1 MYSDTASRI
10 ARRTLALM
18 ALALVPARLAAQQ
31 SPKPYTLKEIEY
43 LLGTGVTPEAMLAR
57 AGKRC
62 IDFVVDDAAVAR
74 LRAVKR
80 LTSPD
85 DLIDGLRQTC
95 VGGAVA
101 PPPVPPVDT
110 GMTVRFAA
118 GIQMLGQVTPQR
130 LALLNIDVTGE
141 GAADTVHLRTNL
153 DGVAVQTFVP
163 GNYQL
168 SARKAVANTNDTT
181 YYSWNVPF
189 AVPGT

>member
-43 LLGTGVTPEAMLAR
+43 LLGTGVTPEAMLDR

-95 VGGAVA
+95 VGGAAAPA
-101 PPPVPPVDT
+101 PPVPPPVDT
-110 GMTVRFAA
+110 GMTVRVAA
-118 GIQMLGQVTPQR
+118 GIQMPGQVTPQR
-130 LALLNIDVTGE
+130 LALLNIDVTAE
-141 GAADTVHLRTNL
+141 GVADTVHLRTNL
-153 DGVAVQTFVP
+153 DGVAT
-163 GNYQL
+163 
-168 SARKAVANTNDTT
+168 
-181 YYSWNVPF
+181 
-189 AVPGT
+189 